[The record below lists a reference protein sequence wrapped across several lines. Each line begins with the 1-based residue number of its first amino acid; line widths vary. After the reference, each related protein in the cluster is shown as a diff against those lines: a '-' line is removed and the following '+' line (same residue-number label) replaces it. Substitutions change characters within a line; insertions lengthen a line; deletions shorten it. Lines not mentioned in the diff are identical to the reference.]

1 MTQKGRWLVCVVLA
15 AVIGLAVSGSLDL
28 PGNANVNGLIGFG
41 ATLGVLYVLYI
52 REPADGG

>member
-1 MTQKGRWLVCVVLA
+1 VVLA